1 MAKIFDRLDT
11 AARRILDRF
20 VENPETGRDEPNC
33 IWQKQVEG
41 GLDDPNKPWL
51 RNTDTTQ
58 NFDVRIF
65 FTRDKLED
73 RQVLRY
79 RNDTEI
85 VDGQVNG
92 YMYTYEG
99 LNPLLEDN
107 VIIKATSKLL
117 TVKACDPIPPAG
129 LPVIIYELEFGA

>member
-1 MAKIFDRLDT
+1 MAKIFDRLQGT
-11 AARRILDRF
+11 AVRLLNKY

-33 IWQKQVEG
+33 IWQKEIEG
-41 GLDDPNKPWL
+41 ELGDPNKPWI
-51 RNTDTTQ
+51 RNTDTKVD
-58 NFDVRIF
+58 FDVRIF

-73 RQVLRY
+73 RQVLKY
-79 RNDTEI
+79 LKDTEV

-92 YMYTYEG
+92 YMYVYEG
-99 LNPLLEDN
+99 LEPALEDQ

-129 LPVIIYELEFGA
+129 LPVVIYELEFGA